1 MKIIHCSD
9 LHLDADLRSRF
20 DAESAADRRAELMN
34 TFRRLC
40 RKAREIHAGAVLVC
54 GDLFDTD
61 FPSPSA
67 VRAVE
72 DLILIYSEILF
83 FCLRG
88 NHDSRSVLFRTREM
102 PDNFRLF
109 DHDWTEWELAPGSDG
124 PCCEE
129 PRFAAPRSAG
139 SAGHEQGGVTSE
151 RCFTEQRFSEQRFSE
166 TYFTEPHFKEP
177 RKICIIGKETDGR
190 PFTLPT
196 LDPANLNIVMLHGQA
211 REGRSASD
219 PETIPLG
226 ALRGIGI
233 DYLAL
238 GHLHS
243 FRSFPL
249 DQRGTAAYSGC
260 LEGRGFDEC
269 GECGYVLL
277 DADLS
282 SGRIGSRFIPFSAR
296 DLYRVQCDLS
306 GCVSDAEVYE
316 RINDAL
322 LASPAQDKDLVRLEL
337 TGGLEYGCSP
347 SLALVRA
354 EWEDRYH
361 YFDLVDHTAPVVRS
375 EDFLCDPTLKGEF
388 VRVVSA
394 ASDLEEAERAAI
406 LRCGLRALS
415 GEPLF
420 P

>member
-20 DAESAADRRAELMN
+20 DAGSAADRRAELMN

-40 RKAREIHAGAVLVC
+40 RQAREIHARAVLIC

-61 FPSPSA
+61 APSPSA

-72 DLILIYSEILF
+72 DLVLTYSEILF

-102 PDNFRLF
+102 PSNLRLF
-109 DHDWTEWELAPGSDG
+109 DDRWTVWELESG
-124 PCCEE
+124 PEE
-129 PRFAAPRSAG
+129 QRSAG
-139 SAGHEQGGVTSE
+139 
-151 RCFTEQRFSEQRFSE
+151 QRFAEQ
-166 TYFTEPHFKEP
+166 
-177 RKICIIGKETDGR
+177 RKICIIGKEADDGL
-190 PFTLPT
+190 FTPPP
-196 LDPANLNIVMLHGQA
+196 LDPSNLNIVMLHGQI
-211 REGRSASD
+211 REGMSASD
-219 PETIPLG
+219 SETVPLG

-243 FRSFPL
+243 YRSFPL

-269 GECGYVLL
+269 GECGFVLL
-277 DADLS
+277 DTDTP
-282 SGRIGSRFIPFSAR
+282 SGRIRSRFIPFASR
-296 DLYRVQCDLS
+296 SLYRVPCDVS

-316 RINDAL
+316 RISSAL
-322 LASPAQDKDLVRLEL
+322 SSSPAQARDLVRLEL

-347 SLALVRA
+347 DPALIRA
-354 EWEDRYH
+354 EWEDGYH
-361 YFDLVDHTAPVVRS
+361 YFDCVDNTVPVVHI
-375 EDFLCDPTLKGEF
+375 EDFLCDATLKGEY
-388 VRVVSA
+388 VRIVSA
-394 ASDLEEAERAAI
+394 AGGLDENERAAV

-415 GEPLF
+415 EEPLF

>member
-20 DAESAADRRAELMN
+20 DAGSAADRRAELMN

-40 RKAREIHAGAVLVC
+40 RQAREIHARAVLIC

-61 FPSPSA
+61 APSPSA

-72 DLILIYSEILF
+72 DLVLTYSEILF

-102 PDNFRLF
+102 PGNLRLF
-109 DHDWTEWELAPGSDG
+109 NDRWTVWELESGA
-124 PCCEE
+124 E
-129 PRFAAPRSAG
+129 
-139 SAGHEQGGVTSE
+139 
-151 RCFTEQRFSEQRFSE
+151 EQRFAEQHSAGQRFAEQRFAE
-166 TYFTEPHFKEP
+166 Q
-177 RKICIIGKETDGR
+177 RKICIIGKEADDGL
-190 PFTLPT
+190 FTPPP
-196 LDPANLNIVMLHGQA
+196 LDPSNVNIVMLHGQI
-211 REGRSASD
+211 REGMSASD
-219 PETIPLG
+219 PETVPLG

-243 FRSFPL
+243 YRSFPL

-269 GECGYVLL
+269 GECGFVLL
-277 DADLS
+277 DTDTP
-282 SGRIGSRFIPFSAR
+282 SGRIRSRFIPFASR
-296 DLYRVQCDLS
+296 SLYRVPCDVS

-316 RINDAL
+316 RISSAL
-322 LASPAQDKDLVRLEL
+322 SSSPAQARDLVRLEL

-347 SLALVRA
+347 DPALIRA
-354 EWEDRYH
+354 EWEDGYH
-361 YFDLVDHTAPVVRS
+361 YFDCVDNTVPVVHS
-375 EDFLCDPTLKGEF
+375 EDFLCDATLKGEF
-388 VRVVSA
+388 VRIVSA
-394 ASDLEEAERAAI
+394 AGGLDENERAAV

-415 GEPLF
+415 GEPMF

>member
-1 MKIIHCSD
+1 MKFIHCSD

-40 RKAREIHAGAVLVC
+40 RQARDLGARAILIC

-61 FPSPSA
+61 APSASA

-72 DLILIYSEILF
+72 DLILSYGEILF
-83 FCLRG
+83 FSLRG
-88 NHDSRSVLFRTREM
+88 NHDGRSVLFKNREE
-102 PDNFRLF
+102 PSNFILF
-109 DHDWTEWELAPGSDG
+109 GNDWDEWEADG
-124 PCCEE
+124 
-129 PRFAAPRSAG
+129 G
-139 SAGHEQGGVTSE
+139 L
-151 RCFTEQRFSEQRFSE
+151 TEQR
-166 TYFTEPHFKEP
+166 TV
-177 RKICIIGKETDGR
+177 CVAGR
-190 PFTLPT
+190 ELNGGPFIPPV
-196 LDPANLNIVMLHGQA
+196 LDPANLNIVMLHGQI
-211 REGRSASD
+211 REGQSASD
-219 PETIPLG
+219 PEDIPLG
-226 ALRGIGI
+226 TLRGIGI

-249 DQRGTAAYSGC
+249 DDRGTAAYSGC

-269 GECGYVLL
+269 GECGFVLL
-277 DADLS
+277 DTDTP
-282 SGRIGSRFIPFSAR
+282 SGRIESRFIPFAAR
-296 DLYRVQCDLS
+296 NLYRVPCDVT
-306 GCVSDAEVYE
+306 GCMSDTEVYE
-316 RINDAL
+316 SIRAAL
-322 LASPAQDKDLVRLEL
+322 LSSPAQDKDLVRLEL

-347 SLALVRA
+347 DPSLIRS

-361 YFDLVDHTAPVVRS
+361 YFDFADNTSPVIHS
-375 EDFLCDPTLKGEF
+375 EDFLCDATLKGEF
-388 VRVVSA
+388 VRIVSA
-394 ASDLEEAERAAI
+394 AGGLDETERAAI

>member
-20 DAESAADRRAELMN
+20 DAGSAADRRAELMN

-40 RKAREIHAGAVLVC
+40 RQAREIHARAVLIC

-61 FPSPSA
+61 APSPSA

-72 DLILIYSEILF
+72 DLILTYSEILF

-102 PDNFRLF
+102 PSNLRLF
-109 DHDWTEWELAPGSDG
+109 DNSWTVWELESGS
-124 PCCEE
+124 EE
-129 PRFAAPRSAG
+129 QRSAG
-139 SAGHEQGGVTSE
+139 
-151 RCFTEQRFSEQRFSE
+151 QRFAEQ
-166 TYFTEPHFKEP
+166 
-177 RKICIIGKETDGR
+177 RKICIIGKEAGDG
-190 PFTLPT
+190 PFTPPP
-196 LDPANLNIVMLHGQA
+196 LDPSNLNIVMLHGQI
-211 REGRSASD
+211 REGMSASD
-219 PETIPLG
+219 PETVPLG

-243 FRSFPL
+243 YRSFPL

-269 GECGYVLL
+269 GECGFVLL
-277 DADLS
+277 DTDTP
-282 SGRIGSRFIPFSAR
+282 SGRIRSRFIPFASR
-296 DLYRVQCDLS
+296 SLYRVPCDVS

-316 RINDAL
+316 RISSAL
-322 LASPAQDKDLVRLEL
+322 SSSPAQARDLVRLEL
-337 TGGLEYGCSP
+337 TGNLEYNCSP
-347 SLALVRA
+347 DPALIRA
-354 EWEDRYH
+354 EWEDGYH
-361 YFDLVDHTAPVVRS
+361 YFDCVDNTVPVVHS
-375 EDFLCDPTLKGEF
+375 EDFLCDATLKGEF
-388 VRVVSA
+388 VRIVSA
-394 ASDLEEAERAAI
+394 AGGLDENERAAV

>member
-20 DAESAADRRAELMN
+20 DAGAAAERRAELMN

-40 RKAREIHAGAVLVC
+40 RKAQETGVSAVLIC

-61 FPSPSA
+61 APSASA

-72 DLILIYSEILF
+72 DLILTYSGILF
-83 FCLRG
+83 FYLRG
-88 NHDSRSVLFRTREM
+88 NHDGSSVLFRTREK
-102 PDNFRLF
+102 PDNLCLF
-109 DHDWTEWELAPGSDG
+109 GDDWTSRELEEAAGVAGTAKGADAGADAAGADAAAARTAAG
-124 PCCEE
+124 PALARRRIRIVGRE
-129 PRFAAPRSAG
+129 P
-139 SAGHEQGGVTSE
+139 
-151 RCFTEQRFSEQRFSE
+151 
-166 TYFTEPHFKEP
+166 
-177 RKICIIGKETDGR
+177 GR
-190 PFTLPT
+190 PLTSPT
-196 LDPANLNIVMLHGQA
+196 LDPACLNIVMLHGQI

-219 PETIPLG
+219 PDSIPLG
-226 ALRGIGI
+226 LLRGTGI

-243 FRSFPL
+243 YRSFPL
-249 DQRGTAAYSGC
+249 DDRGTAAYAGC

-277 DADLS
+277 DTDTA
-282 SGRIGSRFIPFSAR
+282 SGRIDYRFVPFAER
-296 DLYRVQCDLS
+296 RIYRVLCDVT
-306 GCVSDAEVYE
+306 GCLRNAEVYD
-316 RINDAL
+316 RISNAL
-322 LASPAQDKDLVRLEL
+322 SSSPAQEKDLVRLEL

-347 SLALVRA
+347 SPALVRG
-354 EWEDRYH
+354 EWEDRFH
-361 YFDLVDHTAPVVRS
+361 YFDYTDNTSPVVHS
-375 EDFLCDPTLKGEF
+375 EDFVCDATLKGEF

-394 ASDLEEAERAAI
+394 AEGLDDTERARI

-415 GEPLF
+415 GETLF

>member
-20 DAESAADRRAELMN
+20 DAGSAADRRAELMN

-40 RKAREIHAGAVLVC
+40 RQAREIHARAVLIC

-61 FPSPSA
+61 APSPSA

-72 DLILIYSEILF
+72 DLVLTYSEILF

-102 PDNFRLF
+102 PSNLRLF
-109 DHDWTEWELAPGSDG
+109 DDRWTVWELESG
-124 PCCEE
+124 PEE
-129 PRFAAPRSAG
+129 QRSAG
-139 SAGHEQGGVTSE
+139 
-151 RCFTEQRFSEQRFSE
+151 QRFAEQ
-166 TYFTEPHFKEP
+166 
-177 RKICIIGKETDGR
+177 RKICIIGKEADDGL
-190 PFTLPT
+190 FTPPP
-196 LDPANLNIVMLHGQA
+196 LDPSNLNIVMLHGQI
-211 REGRSASD
+211 REGMSASD
-219 PETIPLG
+219 PETVPLG

-243 FRSFPL
+243 YRSFPL

-269 GECGYVLL
+269 GECGFVLL
-277 DADLS
+277 DTDTP
-282 SGRIGSRFIPFSAR
+282 SGRIRSRFIPFASR
-296 DLYRVQCDLS
+296 SLYRVPCDVS

-316 RINDAL
+316 RISSAL
-322 LASPAQDKDLVRLEL
+322 SSSPAQARDLVRLEL

-347 SLALVRA
+347 DPALIRA
-354 EWEDRYH
+354 EWEDGYH
-361 YFDLVDHTAPVVRS
+361 YFDCVDNTVPVVHS
-375 EDFLCDPTLKGEF
+375 EDFLCDATLKGEF
-388 VRVVSA
+388 VRIVSA
-394 ASDLEEAERAAI
+394 AGGLDENERAAV

>member
-20 DAESAADRRAELMN
+20 DAGSAADRRAELMN

-40 RKAREIHAGAVLVC
+40 RQAREIHARAVLIC
-54 GDLFDTD
+54 GELFDTD
-61 FPSPSA
+61 TPSPSA

-72 DLILIYSEILF
+72 DLVLTYSEILF

-102 PDNFRLF
+102 PSNLRLF
-109 DHDWTEWELAPGSDG
+109 DNSWTVWELESG
-124 PCCEE
+124 PEE
-129 PRFAAPRSAG
+129 QRFAEQRSAG
-139 SAGHEQGGVTSE
+139 
-151 RCFTEQRFSEQRFSE
+151 QRFAEQHSAE
-166 TYFTEPHFKEP
+166 Q
-177 RKICIIGKETDGR
+177 RKICIIGKEADDGL
-190 PFTLPT
+190 FTPPP
-196 LDPANLNIVMLHGQA
+196 LDPSNLNIVMLHGQI
-211 REGRSASD
+211 REGMSASD
-219 PETIPLG
+219 PETVPLG

-243 FRSFPL
+243 YRSFPL

-269 GECGYVLL
+269 GECGFVLL
-277 DADLS
+277 DTDTP
-282 SGRIGSRFIPFSAR
+282 SGRIRSRFIPFASR
-296 DLYRVQCDLS
+296 SLYRVPCDVS

-316 RINDAL
+316 RISSAL
-322 LASPAQDKDLVRLEL
+322 SSSPAQARDLVRLEL
-337 TGGLEYGCSP
+337 TGNLEYNCSP
-347 SLALVRA
+347 DPALIRA
-354 EWEDRYH
+354 EWEDGYH
-361 YFDLVDHTAPVVRS
+361 YFDCVDNTVPVVHS
-375 EDFLCDPTLKGEF
+375 EDFLCDATLKGEF
-388 VRVVSA
+388 VRIVSA
-394 ASDLEEAERAAI
+394 AGGLDENERAAV

>member
-40 RKAREIHAGAVLVC
+40 RQAREFHARAVLIC

-61 FPSPSA
+61 APSPSA

-72 DLILIYSEILF
+72 DLVLTYSEILF

-102 PDNFRLF
+102 PGNFRLF
-109 DHDWTEWELAPGSDG
+109 DDHWSVWALGSG
-124 PCCEE
+124 PEE
-129 PRFAAPRSAG
+129 QG
-139 SAGHEQGGVTSE
+139 SAG
-151 RCFTEQRFSEQRFSE
+151 R
-166 TYFTEPHFKEP
+166 
-177 RKICIIGKETDGR
+177 RKICIIGKEAGDG
-190 PFTLPT
+190 PFTPPP
-196 LDPANLNIVMLHGQA
+196 LDPANINIVMLHGQV
-211 REGRSASD
+211 REGISASD
-219 PETIPLG
+219 PESLPLG
-226 ALRGIGI
+226 ALRGVGI

-249 DQRGTAAYSGC
+249 DQRGTAVYSGC

-269 GECGYVLL
+269 GECGFVLL
-277 DADLS
+277 DTDIS
-282 SGRIGSRFIPFSAR
+282 SGGIRSRFIPFASR
-296 DLYRVQCDLS
+296 NLYRVMCDVS

-316 RINDAL
+316 RISSAL
-322 LASPAQDKDLVRLEL
+322 SSSPAQAKDLVRLEL
-337 TGGLEYGCSP
+337 TGDLEYLCSP
-347 SLALVRA
+347 DPALIRA

-361 YFDLVDHTAPVVRS
+361 YFDFSDNTNPVVHS
-375 EDFLCDPTLKGEF
+375 EDFLCDATLKGEF
-388 VRVVSA
+388 VRIVSA
-394 ASDLEEAERAAI
+394 AGGLDEPERAAV

>member
-72 DLILIYSEILF
+72 DLILTYSEILF

-102 PDNFRLF
+102 PSNLRLF
-109 DHDWTEWELAPGSDG
+109 DNSWTVWELESG
-124 PCCEE
+124 PEE
-129 PRFAAPRSAG
+129 QRFAEQRSAG
-139 SAGHEQGGVTSE
+139 QLSAG
-151 RCFTEQRFSEQRFSE
+151 QRFAEQHSAE
-166 TYFTEPHFKEP
+166 Q
-177 RKICIIGKETDGR
+177 RKICIIGKEADDGL
-190 PFTLPT
+190 FTPPP
-196 LDPANLNIVMLHGQA
+196 LDPSNLNIVMLHGQI
-211 REGRSASD
+211 REGMSASD
-219 PETIPLG
+219 PETVPLG

-243 FRSFPL
+243 YRSFPL

-269 GECGYVLL
+269 GECGFVLL
-277 DADLS
+277 DTDTP
-282 SGRIGSRFIPFSAR
+282 SGRIRSRFIPFASR
-296 DLYRVQCDLS
+296 SLYRGPCDVS
-306 GCVSDAEVYE
+306 GCESDTEVYE
-316 RINDAL
+316 RISSAL
-322 LASPAQDKDLVRLEL
+322 SSSPAQARDLVRLEL

-347 SLALVRA
+347 
-354 EWEDRYH
+354 
-361 YFDLVDHTAPVVRS
+361 
-375 EDFLCDPTLKGEF
+375 DPGY
-388 VRVVSA
+388 A
-394 ASDLEEAERAAI
+394 RAAI
-406 LRCGLRALS
+406 SR
-415 GEPLF
+415 
-420 P
+420 

>member
-20 DAESAADRRAELMN
+20 DAGSAADRRAELMN

-40 RKAREIHAGAVLVC
+40 RQAREFHARAVLIC

-61 FPSPSA
+61 TPSPSA

-72 DLILIYSEILF
+72 DLVLTYSEILF

-102 PDNFRLF
+102 PGNLRLF
-109 DHDWTEWELAPGSDG
+109 DNSWTVWELESG
-124 PCCEE
+124 PE
-129 PRFAAPRSAG
+129 
-139 SAGHEQGGVTSE
+139 
-151 RCFTEQRFSEQRFSE
+151 EQRFAEQHSAGQRFAEQHSAGQRFAEQRFAE
-166 TYFTEPHFKEP
+166 Q
-177 RKICIIGKETDGR
+177 RKICIIGKEADDGL
-190 PFTLPT
+190 FTPPP
-196 LDPANLNIVMLHGQA
+196 LDPSNLNIVMLHGQI
-211 REGRSASD
+211 REGMSASD
-219 PETIPLG
+219 PETVPLG

-243 FRSFPL
+243 YRSFPL

-269 GECGYVLL
+269 GERGFVLL
-277 DADLS
+277 DTDTS
-282 SGRIGSRFIPFSAR
+282 SGGIRSRFIPFASR
-296 DLYRVQCDLS
+296 RLYRVPCDVS
-306 GCVSDAEVYE
+306 GCESDTEVYE
-316 RINDAL
+316 RISSTL
-322 LASPAQDKDLVRLEL
+322 SSSPAQARDLVRLEL

-347 SLALVRA
+347 DPALIRA
-354 EWEDRYH
+354 EWEDGYH
-361 YFDLVDHTAPVVRS
+361 YFDCVDNTVPVVHS
-375 EDFLCDPTLKGEF
+375 EDFLCDATLKGEF
-388 VRVVSA
+388 VRIVSA
-394 ASDLEEAERAAI
+394 AGGLDENERAAV

>member
-20 DAESAADRRAELMN
+20 DAGSAADRRAELMN

-40 RKAREIHAGAVLVC
+40 RQAREIHARAVLIC

-61 FPSPSA
+61 APSPSA

-72 DLILIYSEILF
+72 DLVLTYSEILF

-102 PDNFRLF
+102 PSNLRLF
-109 DHDWTEWELAPGSDG
+109 DNSWTVWELESRP
-124 PCCEE
+124 EE
-129 PRFAAPRSAG
+129 QRFAEQRSAG
-139 SAGHEQGGVTSE
+139 QRFAEQHSAGQ
-151 RCFTEQRFSEQRFSE
+151 RFAEQRFAEQ
-166 TYFTEPHFKEP
+166 
-177 RKICIIGKETDGR
+177 RKICIIGKEADDGL
-190 PFTLPT
+190 FTPPP
-196 LDPANLNIVMLHGQA
+196 LDPSNLNIVMLHGQI
-211 REGRSASD
+211 REGMSASD
-219 PETIPLG
+219 PETVPLG

-243 FRSFPL
+243 YRSFPL

-269 GECGYVLL
+269 GECGFVLL
-277 DADLS
+277 DTDTP
-282 SGRIGSRFIPFSAR
+282 SGRIRSRFIPFASR
-296 DLYRVQCDLS
+296 SLYRVPCDVS
-306 GCVSDAEVYE
+306 GCESDTEVYE
-316 RINDAL
+316 RISSAL
-322 LASPAQDKDLVRLEL
+322 SSSPAQARDLVRLEL

-347 SLALVRA
+347 DPALIRA
-354 EWEDRYH
+354 EWEDGYH
-361 YFDLVDHTAPVVRS
+361 YFDCVDNTVPVVHS
-375 EDFLCDPTLKGEF
+375 EDFLCDATLKGEF
-388 VRVVSA
+388 VRIVSA
-394 ASDLEEAERAAI
+394 AGGLDENERAAV

>member
-40 RKAREIHAGAVLVC
+40 RQARELHARAVLIC

-61 FPSPSA
+61 APSPSA

-72 DLILIYSEILF
+72 DLILTYSEILF

-88 NHDSRSVLFRTREM
+88 NHNSRSVLFRTREM
-102 PDNFRLF
+102 PGNFRLF
-109 DHDWTEWELAPGSDG
+109 DSSWTVWELESGS
-124 PCCEE
+124 EE
-129 PRFAAPRSAG
+129 QRSAG
-139 SAGHEQGGVTSE
+139 
-151 RCFTEQRFSEQRFSE
+151 QRFAEQ
-166 TYFTEPHFKEP
+166 
-177 RKICIIGKETDGR
+177 RKICIIGKEAGDG
-190 PFTLPT
+190 PFTPPP
-196 LDPANLNIVMLHGQA
+196 LDPSNVNIVMLHGQI
-211 REGRSASD
+211 REGMSASD
-219 PETIPLG
+219 PETVPLS

-243 FRSFPL
+243 YRSFPL
-249 DQRGTAAYSGC
+249 DQRGTAVYSGC

-269 GECGYVLL
+269 GECGFVLL
-277 DADLS
+277 DTDNS
-282 SGRIGSRFIPFSAR
+282 SGGIRSRFIPFASR
-296 DLYRVQCDLS
+296 NLYRIPCDVS

-316 RINDAL
+316 RISSAL
-322 LASPAQDKDLVRLEL
+322 SSSPAQARDLVRLEL
-337 TGGLEYGCSP
+337 TGNLEYSCSP
-347 SLALVRA
+347 DPALIRA
-354 EWEDRYH
+354 EWEDGYH
-361 YFDLVDHTAPVVRS
+361 YFDCVDNTVPVVHS
-375 EDFLCDPTLKGEF
+375 EDFLCDATLKGEY
-388 VRVVSA
+388 VRIVSA
-394 ASDLEEAERAAI
+394 AGGLDENERAAV

>member
-40 RKAREIHAGAVLVC
+40 RQARELHARAVLIC

-61 FPSPSA
+61 APSPSA

-72 DLILIYSEILF
+72 DLILTYSEILF

-102 PDNFRLF
+102 PGNFRLF
-109 DHDWTEWELAPGSDG
+109 DSSWTVWELESGS
-124 PCCEE
+124 EE
-129 PRFAAPRSAG
+129 QRSAG
-139 SAGHEQGGVTSE
+139 
-151 RCFTEQRFSEQRFSE
+151 QRFAEQ
-166 TYFTEPHFKEP
+166 
-177 RKICIIGKETDGR
+177 RKICIIGKEADDGL
-190 PFTLPT
+190 FTPPP
-196 LDPANLNIVMLHGQA
+196 LDPSNLNIVMLHGQI
-211 REGRSASD
+211 REGMSASD
-219 PETIPLG
+219 PETVPLS

-243 FRSFPL
+243 YRSFPL
-249 DQRGTAAYSGC
+249 DQRGTAVYSGC

-269 GECGYVLL
+269 GECGFVLL
-277 DADLS
+277 DTDNS
-282 SGRIGSRFIPFSAR
+282 SGGIRSRFIPFASR
-296 DLYRVQCDLS
+296 NLYRIPCDVS

-316 RINDAL
+316 RISSAL
-322 LASPAQDKDLVRLEL
+322 SSSPAQARDLVRLEL
-337 TGGLEYGCSP
+337 TGNLEYSCSP
-347 SLALVRA
+347 DPALIRA
-354 EWEDRYH
+354 EWEDGYH
-361 YFDLVDHTAPVVRS
+361 YFDCVDNTVAVVHS
-375 EDFLCDPTLKGEF
+375 EDFLCDATLKGEF
-388 VRVVSA
+388 VRIVSA
-394 ASDLEEAERAAI
+394 AGGLDENERAAV

>member
-40 RKAREIHAGAVLVC
+40 RQAREFHARAVLIC

-61 FPSPSA
+61 GPSPSA

-72 DLILIYSEILF
+72 DLVLAYSEILF

-102 PDNFRLF
+102 PGNLRLF
-109 DHDWTEWELAPGSDG
+109 DNSWTVWELESG
-124 PCCEE
+124 PEE
-129 PRFAAPRSAG
+129 QRSAG
-139 SAGHEQGGVTSE
+139 QLSTGQRFA
-151 RCFTEQRFSEQRFSE
+151 EQRFAEQ
-166 TYFTEPHFKEP
+166 
-177 RKICIIGKETDGR
+177 RKICIIGKGADDG
-190 PFTLPT
+190 PFTPPP
-196 LDPANLNIVMLHGQA
+196 LDPSDVNIVMLHGQI
-211 REGRSASD
+211 REGMSASD
-219 PETIPLG
+219 PETVPLG

-243 FRSFPL
+243 YRSFPL

-269 GECGYVLL
+269 GECGFVLL
-277 DADLS
+277 DTDTS
-282 SGRIGSRFIPFSAR
+282 SGRIRSRFIPFASR
-296 DLYRVQCDLS
+296 NLYRVPCDVS

-316 RINDAL
+316 RISSAL
-322 LASPAQDKDLVRLEL
+322 SSSPAQAKDLVRLEL
-337 TGGLEYGCSP
+337 TGDLEYGCSP
-347 SLALVRA
+347 DPALIRA
-354 EWEDRYH
+354 EWEDGYH
-361 YFDLVDHTAPVVRS
+361 YFDSVDNTAAVVHS
-375 EDFLCDPTLKGEF
+375 EDFLCDATLKGEF
-388 VRVVSA
+388 VRIVSA
-394 ASDLEEAERAAI
+394 AGGLDENERAAV

>member
-40 RKAREIHAGAVLVC
+40 RQARELHARAVLIC

-61 FPSPSA
+61 APSPSA

-72 DLILIYSEILF
+72 DLILTYSEILF

-102 PDNFRLF
+102 PGNFRLF
-109 DHDWTEWELAPGSDG
+109 DSSWTVWELESGS
-124 PCCEE
+124 EE
-129 PRFAAPRSAG
+129 QRSAG
-139 SAGHEQGGVTSE
+139 
-151 RCFTEQRFSEQRFSE
+151 QRFAEQ
-166 TYFTEPHFKEP
+166 
-177 RKICIIGKETDGR
+177 RKICIIGKEAGDG
-190 PFTLPT
+190 PFTPPP
-196 LDPANLNIVMLHGQA
+196 LDPSNVNIVMLHGQI
-211 REGRSASD
+211 REGMSASD
-219 PETIPLG
+219 PETVPLS

-243 FRSFPL
+243 YRSFPL
-249 DQRGTAAYSGC
+249 DQRGTAVYSGC

-269 GECGYVLL
+269 GECGFVLL
-277 DADLS
+277 DTDNS
-282 SGRIGSRFIPFSAR
+282 SGGIRSRFIPFASR
-296 DLYRVQCDLS
+296 NLYRIPCDVS

-316 RINDAL
+316 RISSAL
-322 LASPAQDKDLVRLEL
+322 SSSPAQARDLVRLEL

-347 SLALVRA
+347 DPALIRA
-354 EWEDRYH
+354 EWEDGYH
-361 YFDLVDHTAPVVRS
+361 YFDCVDNTVAVVHS
-375 EDFLCDPTLKGEF
+375 EDFLCDATLKGEF
-388 VRVVSA
+388 VRIVSA
-394 ASDLEEAERAAI
+394 AGGLDENERAAV

>member
-20 DAESAADRRAELMN
+20 DAGSAADRRAELMN

-40 RKAREIHAGAVLVC
+40 RQAREFHARAVLIC

-61 FPSPSA
+61 TPSPSA

-72 DLILIYSEILF
+72 DLVLTYSEILF

-88 NHDSRSVLFRTREM
+88 NHDSRSVLFRTRET
-102 PDNFRLF
+102 PGNLRLF
-109 DHDWTEWELAPGSDG
+109 DNSWTIRELESGA
-124 PCCEE
+124 EE
-129 PRFAAPRSAG
+129 QHSAGQPYAEQRSAEQRSAG
-139 SAGHEQGGVTSE
+139 QRSDGQRFAGQRSAGQ
-151 RCFTEQRFSEQRFSE
+151 
-166 TYFTEPHFKEP
+166 HFAGQ
-177 RKICIIGKETDGR
+177 RKICIIGKEANDG
-190 PFTLPT
+190 PFTPPP
-196 LDPANLNIVMLHGQA
+196 LDPSNLNIVMLHGQI
-211 REGRSASD
+211 REGMSASD
-219 PETIPLG
+219 PETVPLG

-243 FRSFPL
+243 YRSFPL

-269 GECGYVLL
+269 GECGFVLL
-277 DADLS
+277 DTDTP
-282 SGRIGSRFIPFSAR
+282 SGRIRSRFIPFASR
-296 DLYRVQCDLS
+296 SLYRVPCDVS

-316 RINDAL
+316 RISSAL
-322 LASPAQDKDLVRLEL
+322 SSSPAQARDLVRLEL

-347 SLALVRA
+347 DPALIRA
-354 EWEDRYH
+354 EWEDGYH
-361 YFDLVDHTAPVVRS
+361 YFDCVDNTVPVVHI
-375 EDFLCDPTLKGEF
+375 EDFLCDATLKGEY
-388 VRVVSA
+388 VRIVSA
-394 ASDLEEAERAAI
+394 AGGLDENERAAV